1 MACRQPRQGR
11 KKSGVAHTL
20 TLLLA
25 HIVFSTK
32 ERRAFLN
39 AAIRPALFAY
49 LGGIARELDATAI
62 IVNGVE
68 DHVHLLVAYPAA
80 VALADL
86 VRVLKT
92 NSSLWLRQQ
101 HRATHSS
108 FAWQSGYGAFSVSH
122 SARAAVVEYIAGQEE
137 GHQRISFE
145 HELRTLLGRHEI
157 THDER
162 FLLG

>member
-1 MACRQPRQGR
+1 M
-11 KKSGVAHTL
+11 
-20 TLLLA
+20 
-25 HIVFSTK
+25 
-32 ERRAFLN
+32 
-39 AAIRPALFAY
+39 
-49 LGGIARELDATAI
+49 GGIARELDATAI

-101 HRATHSS
+101 HHATHAA

-122 SARAAVVEYIAGQEE
+122 SARAAVVKYIAGQEE
-137 GHQRISFE
+137 RHQRVSFE
-145 HELRTLLGRHEI
+145 HEFKTLLSHHEI
-157 THDER
+157 AHDER
-162 FLLG
+162 FMLG